1 MRLARGTMDET
12 SVIRLRRR
20 LPTLL
25 LPFVTISLGACATGS
40 AATHSSTAGLV
51 ITQEFLVPLCLD
63 GNPVDSGQRRWRL
76 APGQHVMRFTM
87 RNAPRVG
94 AGGLDVEAGD
104 ASVTFTLEAGG
115 KYEVEVRA
123 PGQSYAR
130 RVWAKGEWI
139 PAVRQ
144 RNPDRIVSGEA
155 VWENGPCRRP

>member
-1 MRLARGTMDET
+1 M
-12 SVIRLRRR
+12 
-20 LPTLL
+20 
-25 LPFVTISLGACATGS
+25 
-40 AATHSSTAGLV
+40 
-51 ITQEFLVPLCLD
+51 PLCLD